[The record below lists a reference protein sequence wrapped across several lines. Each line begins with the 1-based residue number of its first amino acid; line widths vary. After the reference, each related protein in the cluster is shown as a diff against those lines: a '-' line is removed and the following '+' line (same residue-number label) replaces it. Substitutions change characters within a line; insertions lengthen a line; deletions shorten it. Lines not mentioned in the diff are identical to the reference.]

1 MQNITVRRTAQGG
14 IELSAIVNDERIAR
28 TYFFYTLK
36 EAKKNFKDY
45 IRGLQ

>member
-1 MQNITVRRTAQGG
+1 MQNITIRHTTHGG
-14 IELSAIVNDERIAR
+14 IELSTIVNDERISM

-36 EAKKNFKDY
+36 EAKKNFADY